1 MNMRFY
7 VKDSERKPD
16 PEPTKVNAKAAIL
29 VGVAIWTVALLF
41 LVLQTPQAASQKSWY
56 AATCV
61 VGILLGVWAY
71 IRELRR

>member
-1 MNMRFY
+1 MRFY

-16 PEPTKVNAKAAIL
+16 PQPTKVNAKAAIL
-29 VGVAIWTVALLF
+29 VGVALWIIALLF
-41 LVLQTPQAASQKSWY
+41 LVLQSTQSTSQEPWY

-61 VGILLGVWAY
+61 FGILLGVWAF